1 MANKEKPKVLIN
13 RARFDETL
21 KLRGSSIRK
30 LGQAYNEIGRD
41 EKSIRRY
48 LREGFPTDI
57 LDLIG
62 KYLDVEPA
70 YLSGKYDK
78 EIEKIKDPDLRDI
91 LKRQLR
97 PNKFPYLMAQTRQQG
112 FYDRYFESIL
122 TIHGI
127 SEQQFSA
134 LTPGQQKQL
143 RLDMEAAITHVISKF
158 FTEDA
163 KGQKGLPDLEYLY
176 AMIDNYD
183 PDEPEQF
190 DDAYVDMDDNDPFE
204 DKYSLFSNE
213 KETNGTD
220 F

>member
-1 MANKEKPKVLIN
+1 MANKEKPKVRIN
-13 RARFDETL
+13 RARFDEAL

-70 YLSGKYDK
+70 YLSGKYDQ
-78 EIEKIKDPDLRDI
+78 EIEKIKNPDLRGI

-127 SEQQFSA
+127 SGRQFYA

-163 KGQKGLPDLEYLY
+163 KGQRGLPDLGYLY
-176 AMIDNYD
+176 ALIDNYD

-190 DDAYVDMDDNDPFE
+190 DDVYVDMDDNDPFE
-204 DKYSLFSNE
+204 DKYPL
-213 KETNGTD
+213 
-220 F
+220 